1 MAGSYSLDLRKRVV
15 AFVEAGHSRHEAG
28 RRFAVS
34 ESFARRL
41 VGKVARSGSLAPD
54 RQGRPRGSGKL
65 EPHAAFLVGV
75 VEGKPDI
82 TMPELRDR
90 LAAAHKVEAAPAELS
105 RWLCR
110 RGFTYKK
117 SPDGHRA
124 RTRRRGRGAS
134 RVDRR
139 AAAADA

>member
-1 MAGSYSLDLRKRVV
+1 MAGSYSLDLRERVV

-28 RRFAVS
+28 RHFAVS

-41 VGKVARSGSLAPD
+41 VRKVERLGSLAPG

-65 EPHAAFLVGV
+65 EPHAAFLIDA
-75 VEGKPDI
+75 VEAEPDI
-82 TMPELRDR
+82 TMPELRAR
-90 LAAAHKVEAAPAELS
+90 LMAAHGLEAAPAELS

-117 SPDGHRA
+117 SPDGGGA
-124 RTRRRGRGAS
+124 RTRRRGRGAPQLE
-134 RVDRR
+134 R
-139 AAAADA
+139 AAATDA

>member
-1 MAGSYSLDLRKRVV
+1 MAGSYSLDLRRRVV

-41 VGKVARSGSLAPD
+41 VRKVARSGSLAPG

-90 LAAAHKVEAAPAELS
+90 LLAAHRVEAAPAELS

-117 SPDGHRA
+117 SLDGQRA
-124 RTRRRGRGAS
+124 RTRRRGRSAQD
-134 RVDRR
+134 VDRR
-139 AAAADA
+139 AAEADT